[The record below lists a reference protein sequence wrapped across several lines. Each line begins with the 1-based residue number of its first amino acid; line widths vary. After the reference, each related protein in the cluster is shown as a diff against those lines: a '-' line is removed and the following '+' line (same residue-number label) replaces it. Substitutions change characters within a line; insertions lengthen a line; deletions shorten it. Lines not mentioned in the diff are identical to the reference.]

1 LRKWNDSLR
10 FPPTI
15 RETIL
20 NEVKAQRAELA
31 RQRKADEARADADKI
46 RRKCSTLSGFINEAW
61 PILEPEARYIPSW
74 HVDAI
79 AEHLTA
85 VSRGQITRLLMN
97 FPPGSMKSLTTS
109 VTWQAFEWGPLARRS
124 MRYIC
129 TAFNELPVKRDSRK
143 TRDLILSEWYQTLW
157 PEVKLVRSGEL
168 SFANSD
174 TGSREAI
181 PFVSLTSQRGDRL
194 ILDDPHSTKTAE
206 SDLMRE
212 ETTRLF
218 REGALNRLND
228 QKRSAIVIMMQRM
241 HARDIS
247 GVIED
252 LQMDFCKL
260 VLPMRFEAERR
271 CVTVIGFKDPREHDG
286 ELLCPARFDEE
297 TCVKLEKEAGAYA
310 WAGQYQQRPA
320 PREGGMI
327 KRRWFEVVPAAPLH
341 AKRVRKWDLAGTRK
355 IGKSDPDWTVG
366 ALLAR
371 DPQGIVYVEH
381 LERLRESSNTVET
394 TVLNTAAQDR
404 ARYGRGVIVG
414 LPEDAGQAGKAQ
426 ASWLAARLAG
436 YVVRVVRE
444 DRSTGG
450 KAVRATPFA
459 SQAEAGNVR
468 IVAGEWNEA
477 LFAEIDVFPAGAH
490 DDQVDAVAGAFNLL
504 VERSSADEWVDHYA
518 HLAALA
524 QGGGEAIESDERF
537 ALPWARGAR
546 PATPKGNELTELY
559 QRALDAH
566 QRPPQPCAVCGRPLA
581 GTEVSDGVNVWHP
594 DCYGVGLRMRVS

>member
-1 LRKWNDSLR
+1 LRNWNDSSR
-10 FPPTI
+10 PATI

-20 NEVKAQRAELA
+20 SEVRAQRAERV
-31 RQRKADEARADADKI
+31 RQKHAEEARAHAEKI
-46 RRKCSTLSGFINEAW
+46 RRKCVTLSGFIAEAW

-85 VSRGQITRLLMN
+85 VSRGEITRLLMN

-109 VTWQAFEWGPLARRS
+109 VCWQAFEWGPLGRRS

-143 TRDLILSEWYQTLW
+143 TRDLIQSEWYQALW
-157 PEVKLVRSGEL
+157 PEVRLIRSGEL
-168 SFANSD
+168 SFANAD
-174 TGSREAI
+174 TGSREAV

-206 SDLMRE
+206 SDLQRE

-218 REGALNRLND
+218 REGAINRLND
-228 QKRSAIVIMMQRM
+228 QRRSAIVIMMQRM
-241 HARDIS
+241 HAKDIS

-252 LQMDFCKL
+252 LKMDFVKL
-260 VLPMRFEAERR
+260 VLPMRFEAGRR
-271 CVTVIGFKDPREHDG
+271 CYTVIGFKDPRERDG

-297 TCVKLEKEAGAYA
+297 TCVKLEKDAGAYA

-327 KRRWFEVVPAAPLH
+327 KRRWFEVVPAAPMH

-355 IGKSDPDWTVG
+355 LGKSDPDWTVG

-371 DPQGIVYVEH
+371 DAQGIVYVEH
-381 LERLRESSNTVET
+381 LERFRESPNVVEQTVMN
-394 TVLNTAAQDR
+394 VAAQDR
-404 ARYGRGVIVG
+404 ARYGRSLVIG

-426 ASWLAARLAG
+426 AQYLAARLAG
-436 YVVRVVRE
+436 YVVRVIRE

-468 IVAGEWNEA
+468 VVSGQWNEA
-477 LFAEIDVFPAGAH
+477 FFSEVDVFPAGAH

-504 VERSSADEWVDHYA
+504 VERSSADEWIDHYGA
-518 HLAALA
+518 LAAMA
-524 QGGGEAIESDERF
+524 QGSGALEDDERF
-537 ALPWARGAR
+537 ALPWAQTPR
-546 PATPKGNELTELY
+546 PSSPKGNELTELY
-559 QRALDAH
+559 QRARDAVMA
-566 QRPPQPCAVCGRPLA
+566 PPKACAVCGRPLG
-581 GTEVSDGVNVWHP
+581 GTEISDGVSVWHP
-594 DCYGVGLRMRVS
+594 DCYGFGLKVMKVS